1 MIFRSLLGCN
11 LALVVGL
18 AVGLSAP
25 AAAADTIVFAPS
37 GGLVVD
43 HDPGSPVNLGNVFTT
58 SAAGRVTSLGFY
70 TPTNLVGGGETVGLF
85 DSTGT
90 LLASTFVAVS
100 VNTPGQYFFQSI
112 APVLLTAGQQY
123 TVVNF
128 VGQNGWAYGS
138 VTSTG
143 VNFDYNSYAY
153 GTALAFTTSTGGSGP
168 AYLGPNLT
176 IGAVPEP
183 ATWAMMLTGF
193 GLIGMAKRRR
203 QKAAATFA

>member
-1 MIFRSLLGCN
+1 MVIRSLVGRS
-11 LALVVGL
+11 LALGVGL
-18 AVGLSAP
+18 AVTLSAP
-25 AAAADTIVFAPS
+25 ALAADTIAFVPT
-37 GGLVVD
+37 GGLSVD
-43 HDPGSPVNLGNVFTT
+43 HDAGNPVNLGNVFTAT
-58 SAAGRVTSLGFY
+58 AAGRVTSLGFY

-90 LLASTFVAVS
+90 LLASTFVTVAA
-100 VNTPGQYFFQSI
+100 NTPGQYFFQSI

-128 VGQNGWAYGS
+128 VGQNAWAFGS
-138 VTSTG
+138 VTSTD
-143 VNFDYNSYAY
+143 VNFDYNSYTY
-153 GTALAFTTSTGGSGP
+153 GSSLAFTTSTGGSGP

-193 GLIGMAKRRR
+193 GLIGVARRRR
-203 QKAAATFA
+203 QQVAA